1 MITPD
6 MKEHYARLGKSIERA
21 AGELPDRYQVVIEVE
36 LGAATVW
43 LWIPPPAGEKFG
55 ERIDELNGDHPA
67 EKIASAVKVAAA
79 HYEQEKGR

>member
-1 MITPD
+1 MAMD
-6 MKEHYARLGKSIERA
+6 S
-21 AGELPDRYQVVIEVE
+21 
-36 LGAATVW
+36 AT
-43 LWIPPPAGEKFG
+43 GREKFG